1 MTTWSLFR
9 CEIDGARCVPLR
21 ASQPDSAATALYCRA
36 HEIENIL
43 AYGLVGFAVGIA
55 GGVIGLGGAELR
67 LLYLVGVL
75 PLSPHQAVPVTHGL

>member
-1 MTTWSLFR
+1 MKS
-9 CEIDGARCVPLR
+9 
-21 ASQPDSAATALYCRA
+21 
-36 HEIENIL
+36 NIL